1 MWEAFLLQ
9 MNDFDTFLEIEL
21 QHMLD
26 PVVAVQPPAR
36 GGRPKRARKPFLAIV
51 APAIDLAVEA
61 IPVVEPVVVTIPVA
75 PARSI

>member
-9 MNDFDTFLEIEL
+9 MNEFDTFLEIEL

-26 PVVAVQPPAR
+26 PVVAVQPPSR
-36 GGRPKRARKPFLAIV
+36 GHPKRARKPFLAIV
-51 APAIDLAVEA
+51 APAIDLAAEA

-75 PARSI
+75 PTRTI

>member
-9 MNDFDTFLEIEL
+9 MNEFDRFLEIEL

-36 GGRPKRARKPFLAIV
+36 GGPKSARKLFLSIV
-51 APAIDLAVEA
+51 APTIDLAVEA
-61 IPVVEPVVVTIPVA
+61 IPVVEPVVVTIPVT
-75 PARSI
+75 PARST

>member
-1 MWEAFLLQ
+1 MREAFLLQ
-9 MNDFDTFLEIEL
+9 MNEFDRFLEIEL

-36 GGRPKRARKPFLAIV
+36 GGRKRARKLFLAIV

-61 IPVVEPVVVTIPVA
+61 IPVVEPVVVTVPVS